1 MRVGIIGAGGVGVEL
16 VNYLLT
22 LGSMSE
28 IVLVN
33 RNKEKAMGEVADF
46 SYVESFTYARNTHL
60 HSGDY
65 VDCAHC
71 DVIVITAGITLKE
84 EGQTRDT
91 LLGENAMLIKEIVH
105 ELHTYAPQAILIMV
119 TNPVDILTHIAYKEG
134 LYPRERL
141 ISAGTLVD
149 TARFM
154 KIVSKKVGIDPKN
167 INGYILGEHGKGS
180 TLPWSICNI
189 CGLDVDTFCEL
200 NGLPLLDRA
209 QIYHDVINAGFE
221 VFKHKGN
228 TNHSTA
234 ASVFRII
241 RAIAND
247 EHSVLPLGVYLEG
260 EYNLFDVVLNVPV
273 VVTRKGASKILKY
286 KLLPEELEAL
296 HVSAKA
302 MQAMAKSVY

>member
-22 LGSMSE
+22 LGSTSE

-33 RNKEKAMGEVADF
+33 RNQEKAQGEVADF
-46 SYVESFTYARNTHL
+46 SFVESFTYARNTHL

-71 DVIVITAGITLKE
+71 DVIVVTAGITLKE
-84 EGQTRDT
+84 GQSRDE
-91 LLGENAMLIKEIVH
+91 LLGENAALIQKIIR
-105 ELHTYAPQAILIMV
+105 ELYMYAPQAIVIMV
-119 TNPVDILTHIAYKEG
+119 TNPVDVLTHIAYKEG
-134 LYPRERL
+134 LYPKERF

-200 NGLPLLDRA
+200 NGLALLDRA
-209 QIYHDVINAGFE
+209 QIYQDVINAGFE

-247 EHSVLPLGVYLEG
+247 EHSVLPLGVYLQG
-260 EYNLFDVVLNVPV
+260 EYGLTDVVLNVPV
-273 VVTRKGASKILKY
+273 VVTRKGATKILNY

-296 HVSAKA
+296 HVSAKN
-302 MQAMAKSVY
+302 MQALARTVL

>member
-71 DVIVITAGITLKE
+71 DVIVITAGITLKK

-91 LLGENAMLIKEIVH
+91 LLGENATLIKKIVH

-119 TNPVDILTHIAYKEG
+119 TNPVDVLTHIAYKEG

-209 QIYHDVINAGFE
+209 QIYRDVINAGFE

-302 MQAMAKSVY
+302 MQAMAKSVC

>member
-46 SYVESFTYARNTHL
+46 SYVESFTYSRNTHL

-71 DVIVITAGITLKE
+71 DVIVITAGITLK
-84 EGQTRDT
+84 GNQTRDE
-91 LLGENAMLIKEIVH
+91 LLGENAILIKEIIH
-105 ELHTYAPQAILIMV
+105 ELYTYAPQAIILMV
-119 TNPVDILTHIAYKEG
+119 TNPVDILTHIAFKEG

-141 ISAGTLVD
+141 ISSGTLVD

-189 CGLDVDTFCEL
+189 CGLDADTFCEL
-200 NGLPLLDRA
+200 NGLALLDRA

-221 VFKHKGN
+221 VFYNKGN

-260 EYNLFDVVLNVPV
+260 EYGLFDVVLNVPV
-273 VVTRKGASKILKY
+273 VITRKGASKILNY

-296 HVSAKA
+296 HVSARA
-302 MQAMAKSVY
+302 MQKMVQNIV

>member
-22 LGSMSE
+22 LGNVRE

-33 RNKEKAMGEVADF
+33 RNKEKALGEVADF

-60 HSGDY
+60 HSGEY
-65 VDCAHC
+65 ADCARC
-71 DVIVITAGITLKE
+71 DVIVITAGAQLK
-84 EGQTRDT
+84 GNQTRDE
-91 LLGENAMLIKEIVH
+91 LLGENALLIREIVH
-105 ELHTYAPQAILIMV
+105 TLHAHAPHAILIMV
-119 TNPVDILTHIAYKEG
+119 TNPVDVLTHIAYKEG

-154 KIVSKKVGIDPKN
+154 KIVSQKVGIDPKN

-189 CGLDVDTFCEL
+189 CGLDVDTFCSL

-209 QIYHDVINAGFE
+209 QIYRDVINAGYE
-221 VFKHKGN
+221 VFHKKGN

-241 RAIAND
+241 RAITND

-260 EYNLFDVVLNVPV
+260 EYGLHDVVLNVPV
-273 VVTRKGASKILKY
+273 VITRKGASKILNY

-296 HVSAKA
+296 HESAKT
-302 MQAMAKSVY
+302 MQAMATGV

>member
-22 LGSMSE
+22 LGNVRE

-33 RNKEKAMGEVADF
+33 RNKEKALGEVADF

-60 HSGDY
+60 HSGSY
-65 VDCAHC
+65 ADCAGC
-71 DVIVITAGITLKE
+71 DVIVITAGAQLK
-84 EGQTRDT
+84 GNQTRDE
-91 LLGENAMLIKEIVH
+91 LLGENALLIREIVRT
-105 ELHTYAPQAILIMV
+105 LHAHAPHAILIMV
-119 TNPVDILTHIAYKEG
+119 TNPVDVLTHIAYKEG

-154 KIVSKKVGIDPKN
+154 KIVSQKVGIDPKN

-189 CGLDVDTFCEL
+189 CGLDVDTFCSL

-209 QIYHDVINAGFE
+209 QIYRDVINAGYE
-221 VFKHKGN
+221 VFHKKGN

-241 RAIAND
+241 RAITND

-260 EYNLFDVVLNVPV
+260 EYGLHDVVLNVPV
-273 VVTRKGASKILKY
+273 VITRKGASKILNY

-296 HVSAKA
+296 HESAKN
-302 MQAMAKSVY
+302 MQAMAAGV